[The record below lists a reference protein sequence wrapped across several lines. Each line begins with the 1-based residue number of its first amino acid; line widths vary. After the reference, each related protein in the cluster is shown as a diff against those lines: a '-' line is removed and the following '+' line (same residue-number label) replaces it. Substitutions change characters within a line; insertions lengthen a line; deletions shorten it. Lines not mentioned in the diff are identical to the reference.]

1 MPRTYKALTVNAFA
15 LPLFG
20 YSFNQAIIAV
30 GKFTHGHLSTIA
42 QALII
47 RTISKEHHVVLGRKK
62 KPSKLK
68 ICFPDEVFLLLRY
81 IISLRKSCVGIQV
94 PRNLRAASHESFES
108 PFSNTS

>member
-62 KPSKLK
+62 KTFK
-68 ICFPDEVFLLLRY
+68 IENLL
-81 IISLRKSCVGIQV
+81 
-94 PRNLRAASHESFES
+94 PR
-108 PFSNTS
+108 